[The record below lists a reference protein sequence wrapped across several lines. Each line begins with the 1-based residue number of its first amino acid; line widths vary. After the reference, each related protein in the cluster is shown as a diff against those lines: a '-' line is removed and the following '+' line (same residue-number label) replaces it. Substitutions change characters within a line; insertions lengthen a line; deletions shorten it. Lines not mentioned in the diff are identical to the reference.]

1 MLPKSRKPDDIS
13 QQWAR
18 RLTSVFGD
26 ERWRELYRENPQRNL
41 FGQSGPMRDR
51 GVDGL
56 LDIYKG
62 NLTSVFGDR
71 FLKNSRRLK
80 NSTGSPLFE
89 FLFCVGH
96 TKGIR
101 PATRIANHILDHM

>member
-1 MLPKSRKPDDIS
+1 
-13 QQWAR
+13 
-18 RLTSVFGD
+18 
-26 ERWRELYRENPQRNL
+26 
-41 FGQSGPMRDR
+41 MRDR